1 MTFRKFFSNLF
12 DSGPTESGVFRGPRL
27 SQARLLQGA
36 RYVITFSPAGYK
48 DVQLDWIGVLDDV
61 DLTREEV
68 RTGFQTWLDT
78 APRSPDGVPLR
89 TIRAWINGISSEI
102 TFRTDWI
109 SGFSVEQRG

>member
-1 MTFRKFFSNLF
+1 MMFRKLLSNLL
-12 DSGPTESGVFRGPRL
+12 DSGPIESGIFRGVRL
-27 SQARLLQGA
+27 SQARLHQGS

-89 TIRAWINGISSEI
+89 TIKTWVNGAFSEI